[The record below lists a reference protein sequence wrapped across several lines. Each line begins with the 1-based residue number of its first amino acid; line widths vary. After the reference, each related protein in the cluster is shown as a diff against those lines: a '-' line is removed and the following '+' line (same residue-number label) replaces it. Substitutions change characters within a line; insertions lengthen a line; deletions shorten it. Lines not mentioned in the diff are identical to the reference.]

1 MNNKRIIKKYP
12 NRRLYD
18 TEASKY
24 ITLEDVKNLV
34 LGGQEFIVIDVKS
47 DEDLTRN
54 ILLQIIIEQEHDG
67 EPIFSIQ
74 ALSHIIRFYGNSMQ
88 SLAADY
94 LQKSISLFV
103 SQQQQ
108 MQEQLQNAVTTNPL
122 TTIAEI
128 TERNLEL
135 WKQMQESFFSV
146 ASGKT
151 KSTAAGKEDKD

>member
-34 LGGQEFIVIDVKS
+34 LSGQEFIVIDVKS

-151 KSTAAGKEDKD
+151 KPTAAGKEDKD